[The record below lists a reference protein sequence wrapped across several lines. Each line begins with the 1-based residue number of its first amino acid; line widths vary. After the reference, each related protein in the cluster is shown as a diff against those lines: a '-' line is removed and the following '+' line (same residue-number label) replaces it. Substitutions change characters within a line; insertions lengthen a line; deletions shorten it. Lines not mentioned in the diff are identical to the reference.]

1 MLISTPRGV
10 LVPPLKIV
18 VEGACSWTRRRRFER
33 YYIDGSLMDQI
44 QDHRRSAAS
53 PMIIKWGCSSL
64 VALLIWVSMAD
75 LSTVNLNSKG
85 NCWEDITGAKLV
97 GVPIGAEELNYGGH
111 NNRPSSIHFYTQVWC
126 PSRKRRLEPSR
137 DGGPPNHPDHGNKK
151 EPKHSKWPIAKE
163 LLFGWKKFLNI
174 ETSN

>member
-1 MLISTPRGV
+1 
-10 LVPPLKIV
+10 
-18 VEGACSWTRRRRFER
+18 
-33 YYIDGSLMDQI
+33 MDQI
-44 QDHRRSAAS
+44 QDHRRSAAT

-137 DGGPPNHPDHGNKK
+137 DGGAPTNHPDHGNKK

-163 LLFGWKKFLNI
+163 LLFG
-174 ETSN
+174 

>member
-1 MLISTPRGV
+1 
-10 LVPPLKIV
+10 
-18 VEGACSWTRRRRFER
+18 
-33 YYIDGSLMDQI
+33 MDQI
-44 QDHRRSAAS
+44 QDHRRSAAT

-137 DGGPPNHPDHGNKK
+137 DGGPPTTPTTVTRRSPSIPNDR
-151 EPKHSKWPIAKE
+151 
-163 LLFGWKKFLNI
+163 LLKSYFFGWKKILNI
-174 ETSN
+174 ESIEWVQNINGIEIFFRCEFVGNNHLTLESFNCLLFMWT

>member
-1 MLISTPRGV
+1 
-10 LVPPLKIV
+10 
-18 VEGACSWTRRRRFER
+18 
-33 YYIDGSLMDQI
+33 MDQI
-44 QDHRRSAAS
+44 QDHRRSAAT

-137 DGGPPNHPDHGNKK
+137 DGGPPTTPTTVTRRSPSIPNDR
-151 EPKHSKWPIAKE
+151 
-163 LLFGWKKFLNI
+163 LLKSYFFGWKKNSQHWDYRMSPEHKRNWDFFSLWI
-174 ETSN
+174 CRK